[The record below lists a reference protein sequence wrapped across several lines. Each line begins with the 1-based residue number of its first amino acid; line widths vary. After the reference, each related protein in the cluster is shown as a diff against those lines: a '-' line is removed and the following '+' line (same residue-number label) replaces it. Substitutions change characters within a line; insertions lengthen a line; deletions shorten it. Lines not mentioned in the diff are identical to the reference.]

1 MSAAMSEPEENEF
14 EPGIE
19 IYPGV
24 FYGGCEE
31 YAQNKI
37 EARMRLLAMPKEEA
51 QKLASQTI
59 YPQLWEVRPEEIKWE
74 GSSLSFED
82 EDDETDP

>member
-1 MSAAMSEPEENEF
+1 MSQDENSEF

-31 YAQNKI
+31 YAQVKI

-51 QKLASQTI
+51 QKLVAQTI
-59 YPQLWEVRPEEIKWE
+59 YPNFWEVHLEDIK
-74 GSSLSFED
+74 
-82 EDDETDP
+82 

>member
-1 MSAAMSEPEENEF
+1 MSKPEENEF

-31 YAQNKI
+31 YAQDKI

-51 QKLASQTI
+51 QKIASQTI
-59 YPQLWEVRPEEIKWE
+59 YPNQWEVRPEEIKWE
-74 GSSLSFED
+74 GSSLISEN
-82 EDDETDP
+82 DDD

>member
-1 MSAAMSEPEENEF
+1 MSKPEENEF

-31 YAQNKI
+31 YAWGKI

-51 QKLASQTI
+51 QKLVEQTI
-59 YPQLWEVRPEEIKWE
+59 YPRLWEVRPEEIKWE
-74 GSSLSFED
+74 GSSLISECA
-82 EDDETDP
+82 DDDDNG

>member
-1 MSAAMSEPEENEF
+1 MSELEENEF
-14 EPGIE
+14 DSGIE

-31 YAQNKI
+31 YAQDKI

-59 YPQLWEVRPEEIKWE
+59 YPHLWEVRPEDIRWE
-74 GSSLSFED
+74 GSSLTND
-82 EDDETDP
+82 DDDEADS